1 MTYQKIIILSLI
13 FPFILFCT
21 EEPNNYESRAQHLFE
36 NIMCPVCDGQTI
48 SESQSELSK
57 NMRNM
62 VRDKLDEGLTNN
74 EILAYFK
81 SKYGTSVLANPP
93 KSGFYYT
100 VWLVPILVLPI
111 LFLGLLVLMNFF
123 INSKKDF

>member
-1 MTYQKIIILSLI
+1 MSYKKSIFLSLI
-13 FPFILFCT
+13 IPLMVFCT
-21 EEPNNYESRAQHLFE
+21 DKSNDSETRAQNLFE
-36 NIMCPVCDGQTI
+36 NLMCPVCDGQTI

-62 VRDKLDEGLTNN
+62 VRKKLDEDLTNN
-74 EILAYFK
+74 EILDYFE

-100 VWLVPILVLPI
+100 VWIVPIFLLPI
-111 LFLGLLVLMNFF
+111 LFLGLLILIGNF
-123 INSKKDF
+123 INPKKDF